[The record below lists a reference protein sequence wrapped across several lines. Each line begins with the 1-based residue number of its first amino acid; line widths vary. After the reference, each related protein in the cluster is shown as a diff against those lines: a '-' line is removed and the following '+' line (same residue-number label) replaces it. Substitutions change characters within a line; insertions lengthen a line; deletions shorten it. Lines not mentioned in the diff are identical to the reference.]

1 MATNLNQYLGG
12 TERLLLKL
20 VLSFVRAFVGAF
32 VVLVPGILSA
42 PDFNTAKA
50 AAIAAVVGAFTAAV
64 RALQAAI
71 GQLGS

>member
-1 MATNLNQYLGG
+1 MANRLSSYLGG
-12 TERLLLKL
+12 TEALLLKL

-32 VVLVPGILSA
+32 IVLVPGILAA

-50 AAIAAVVGAFTAAV
+50 LAIAAVIGAFTAAL

-71 GQLGS
+71 GQLG